1 MKTILLL
8 TLTVTALFLNS
19 CATGNSNADPQDKTM
34 PGMTKEDH
42 ANMKM

>member
-8 TLTVTALFLNS
+8 TLTATALLLNS
-19 CATGNSNADPQDKTM
+19 CATGGSNADPQDNTM
-34 PGMTKEDH
+34 PGMSQKDH